1 MKYSTCRI
9 HSNWSYKNSSFTLVP
24 LNTNCYNE
32 FKNNKVVIKM
42 DPEMMQM
49 TARLAEL
56 ALRNS
61 ASAVFEKIKTS
72 KAKKSDTE
80 TIAELTDI
88 IQELIDEKQEL
99 ELISQAFEREL
110 ATQKLS
116 EDDIKFVGETVLP
129 VIKEFASKGEDDNQ
143 DLLQSIDMIEPL
155 ISQNTLQV
163 LQILGFNFKKAIGEP
178 FTELLR
184 KKIQSL
190 HVESSE
196 SLIISTAERDTEFYK
211 VLQDSEA
218 FDRLQQMSG
227 K

>member
-1 MKYSTCRI
+1 MKYRE
-9 HSNWSYKNSSFTLVP
+9 HKMVANWSYKNSSFALVP
-24 LNTNCYNE
+24 LKTNCYNE

-56 ALRNS
+56 TVRNT
-61 ASAVFEKIKTS
+61 ASVVFEKISVS
-72 KAKKSDTE
+72 KAKKSDKE

-88 IQELIDEKQEL
+88 IKELIDEKQEL
-99 ELISQAFEREL
+99 EFISQAFEREL

-116 EDDIKFVGETVLP
+116 DNDIKFVGETVLP
-129 VIKEFASKGEDDNQ
+129 VIKDFASKSEGDNRG
-143 DLLQSIDMIEPL
+143 LLQSIEMIEPL

-178 FTELLR
+178 FTELLS

-190 HVESSE
+190 HVENNE

-211 VLQDSEA
+211 VLQNNEA
-218 FDRLQQMSG
+218 FNRLQQLSD

>member
-56 ALRNS
+56 AVRNS

-88 IQELIDEKQEL
+88 IKELIDEKQEL

-116 EDDIKFVGETVLP
+116 ENDIKFVGETVLP

-218 FDRLQQMSG
+218 FDRLRQMSG

>member
-1 MKYSTCRI
+1 MKYRE
-9 HSNWSYKNSSFTLVP
+9 HKMVANWSYKNSSFALVP
-24 LNTNCYNE
+24 LKTNCYNE

-56 ALRNS
+56 TVRNT
-61 ASAVFEKIKTS
+61 ASVVFEKISVS
-72 KAKKSDTE
+72 KAKKSDKE

-88 IQELIDEKQEL
+88 IKELIDEKQEL
-99 ELISQAFEREL
+99 EFISQAFEREL

-116 EDDIKFVGETVLP
+116 DNDIKFVGETVLP
-129 VIKEFASKGEDDNQ
+129 VIKDFASKSEGDNRG
-143 DLLQSIDMIEPL
+143 LLQSIEMMEPL

-178 FTELLR
+178 FTELLS

-190 HVESSE
+190 HVENNE

-211 VLQDSEA
+211 VLQNNEA
-218 FDRLQQMSG
+218 FNRLQQLSD

>member
-1 MKYSTCRI
+1 MKYSTRRI

-56 ALRNS
+56 AVRNS

-88 IQELIDEKQEL
+88 IKELIDEKQEL

-116 EDDIKFVGETVLP
+116 ENDIKFVGETVLP

-184 KKIQSL
+184 KKIQSF

-218 FDRLQQMSG
+218 FDRLQKVSG

>member
-56 ALRNS
+56 AVRNS

-88 IQELIDEKQEL
+88 IKELIDEKQEL

-116 EDDIKFVGETVLP
+116 ENDIKFVGETVLP
-129 VIKEFASKGEDDNQ
+129 VIKEFASKGKDDNQ

-218 FDRLQQMSG
+218 FDRLQQMSR

>member
-1 MKYSTCRI
+1 MKYSTCRM
-9 HSNWSYKNSSFTLVP
+9 HSNWSYKNSSFTLIP

-32 FKNNKVVIKM
+32 FKNNKVVIKV

-56 ALRNS
+56 AVRNS

-72 KAKKSDTE
+72 KAKKSETE

-88 IQELIDEKQEL
+88 IKELIDEKQEL

-116 EDDIKFVGETVLP
+116 ENDIKFVGETVLP
-129 VIKEFASKGEDDNQ
+129 VIKEFASKGKDDNQ